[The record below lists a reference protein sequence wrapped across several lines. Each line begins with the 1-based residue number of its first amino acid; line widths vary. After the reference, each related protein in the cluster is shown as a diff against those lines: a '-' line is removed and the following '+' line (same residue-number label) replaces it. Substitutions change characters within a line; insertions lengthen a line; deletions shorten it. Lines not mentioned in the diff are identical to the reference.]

1 MKTILIIG
9 GGAAGLAAAVS
20 ASSGKGKNQVILLE
34 KNEKPGKK
42 IYISG
47 KGRCNLTNDQDMSV
61 HMKNVVSNPRFLYS
75 AYAAFSKEDIKRLLE
90 ENGCPVKT
98 ERGGRVFPVS
108 DHASDVTKALVK
120 AAEKNG
126 VEMRL
131 NTCVREL
138 IVEDGVFRGVRTD
151 DGILEAD
158 ACIAATGGISY
169 PSTGSTGDGYRFART
184 LGMKVSACYPS
195 LVPMECAET
204 WPEDLSGL
212 SLKNISVRFVDPSRP
227 KKPLYENFGELLFTH
242 FGISGPVVLSAS
254 AYLTDKIG
262 QGLEPELYIDLK
274 PALTE
279 EALDVRLLRDFEKA
293 KNKALKNAL
302 TDLLPQSLI
311 PVLIRCAGLSEE
323 KKVNSLS
330 REERRQLLL
339 AIKKLKLT
347 ITRVRGFQ
355 EAVVTKGGIS
365 VKEINPSTMECRNV
379 KGLYFAGEVLDVDAL
394 TGGFNLQ
401 IAWSTGFLAGRSA
414 AEKEEENEF

>member
-20 ASSGKGKNQVILLE
+20 ASSGKRENRVILLE

-195 LVPMECAET
+195 LVPMECGET
-204 WPEDLSGL
+204 WPGELSGL
-212 SLKNISVRFVDPSRP
+212 SLKNISVRFMDPSRP
-227 KKPLYENFGELLFTH
+227 KKPLYEDFGELLFTH

-254 AYLTDKIG
+254 AYLT
-262 QGLEPELYIDLK
+262 
-274 PALTE
+274 
-279 EALDVRLLRDFEKA
+279 
-293 KNKALKNAL
+293 
-302 TDLLPQSLI
+302 
-311 PVLIRCAGLSEE
+311 
-323 KKVNSLS
+323 
-330 REERRQLLL
+330 
-339 AIKKLKLT
+339 
-347 ITRVRGFQ
+347 
-355 EAVVTKGGIS
+355 
-365 VKEINPSTMECRNV
+365 
-379 KGLYFAGEVLDVDAL
+379 
-394 TGGFNLQ
+394 
-401 IAWSTGFLAGRSA
+401 
-414 AEKEEENEF
+414 